1 MLQDPVACI
10 VWDILHYRMDPE
22 VIEKIVQEMAA
33 FTPGM
38 GNIEGVPMLQ
48 DICNEWDAIHGF
60 QARDGDVV
68 VASYPKS
75 GTTWMQEIMDFIL
88 QEGDVEKSLRAPCF
102 IKVPFLEMAKTS
114 LELANT
120 MPSPRLLKIHLPV
133 HLVPPSFWEKNTK
146 IVYVARNP
154 KDCMVSYYYFQKS
167 DQTLPDPGPFE
178 NYFSVFLS
186 GNVSWGSW
194 FDHVIGWW
202 KAKDRHQILYIF
214 YEDMIEDPQ
223 REIRKVMTFL
233 EKDLSDEV
241 LQKILQHT
249 SFESMKKNPM
259 VNFSVL
265 PNSVIDQSISPF
277 MRKGKVGDW
286 KNHFLVS
293 QNILFDE
300 EYEKRMACS
309 GLRFRMEL

>member
-1 MLQDPVACI
+1 MEEGTSIFLTSPAAIRASGVYG
-10 VWDILHYRMDPE
+10 VEDIWSHIPE
-22 VIEKIVQEMAA
+22 EEDFV
-33 FTPGM
+33 
-38 GNIEGVPMLQ
+38 
-48 DICNEWDAIHGF
+48 
-60 QARDGDVV
+60 
-68 VASYPKS
+68 

-102 IKVPFLEMAKTS
+102 IKVPFLELGKTS

-120 MPSPRLLKIHLPV
+120 MPSPRLLKTHLSV

-178 NYFSVFLS
+178 NYF
-186 GNVSWGSW
+186 N
-194 FDHVIGWW
+194 
-202 KAKDRHQILYIF
+202 
-214 YEDMIEDPQ
+214 DPQ

-233 EKDLSDEV
+233 EKDLSEEV
-241 LQKILQHT
+241 LQTILQHT

-265 PNSVIDQSISPF
+265 PKSLMDQSISPF
-277 MRKGKVGDW
+277 MRKGT
-286 KNHFLVS
+286 
-293 QNILFDE
+293 
-300 EYEKRMACS
+300 
-309 GLRFRMEL
+309 